1 MRLRRARLFSR
12 LHTSCLALLI
22 LCPTATASIWQVVR
36 VGPLEYVTLKSF
48 CRFYYFPYGEGPLSD
63 TFTVQ
68 NTSFRLVFRRDSQIV
83 RINEVNYYL
92 SSSIIDHPAGWLIPK
107 TDITKLFDPIFRP
120 QAIPIRRPVRGVVID
135 PGHGGSDRGAT
146 GLNGAL
152 EKHYTLD
159 TSLRLEKILR
169 AAGVRTVMT
178 RRSDVFVEL
187 HERTRFARNFAGHI
201 FVSIHYNYGFNRQAR
216 GVETFAMAPRGVAST
231 AVGEFPS
238 RADHIKQIGNEND
251 PLNILLA
258 HQVHRQIVR
267 LFPGDPEAD
276 RGVKRARFV
285 VLRTNYL
292 PAILVEGGFLTNR
305 MDLRLVDNPVYRQRL
320 AEAIATGILNYIRLN
335 QPTQP

>member
-1 MRLRRARLFSR
+1 MSCRTFAIVLFCGLMVFFGGMQGARG
-12 LHTSCLALLI
+12 
-22 LCPTATASIWQVVR
+22 SIWETVR
-36 VGPLEYVTLKSF
+36 LPQGEYVTMRSF
-48 CRFYYFPYGEGPLSD
+48 CRFYLFPYDSGPTSD
-63 TFTVQ
+63 TFIIRS
-68 NTSFRLVFRRDSQIV
+68 TSHILIFRRNSQV
-83 RINEVNYYL
+83 VKINDVNYYL
-92 SSSIIDHPAGWLIPK
+92 SSSIVEHSTGWLIPR

-120 QAIPIRRPVRGVVID
+120 QAISPRRPVRGVIID
-135 PGHGGSDRGAT
+135 PGHGGSDLGAT
-146 GLNGAL
+146 GLNGAH
-152 EKHYTLD
+152 EKNYTLD
-159 TSLRLEKILR
+159 TSLRLERILR

-201 FVSIHYNYGFNRQAR
+201 FVSVHYNYGYSREAR

-238 RADHIKQIGNEND
+238 RADHIKQVGNDND
-251 PLNILLA
+251 AHNILLA
-258 HQVHRQIVR
+258 HQVHRQVVR

-285 VLRTNYL
+285 VLRTNPL

-320 AEAIATGILNYIRLN
+320 AQAVANGILNYIRLN
-335 QPTQP
+335 QQ